1 MARKKVLAGYTLWI
15 GGIDYIGV
23 VAGFTPPDV
32 TAETT
37 TSNMPGHAG
46 PFEIY
51 TGRLEALEATVSM
64 DDQYPALEA
73 LAASPASTDTDVLFI
88 ARTTDGGAAGDGT
101 TPTRDVEYLLAGQWT
116 KQARAEF
123 SGAEGGESGG
133 GGGGACTYT
142 ISVRRMRHLIDGALV
157 REIDMERNVHVAGGV
172 DVTGELRER
181 LRTPSQGARFS

>member
-15 GGIDYIGV
+15 GGIDYVGV
-23 VAGFTPPDV
+23 VAGFTPPEI
-32 TAETT
+32 TAETA

-46 PFEIY
+46 PFEIH

-73 LAASPASTDTDVLFI
+73 LAASPASIDTDVLFL
-88 ARTTDGGAAGDGT
+88 ARSTDGGSGEGAA
-101 TPTRDVEYLLAGQWT
+101 TRDTEYLLAGQWT
-116 KQARAEF
+116 KQARSEF
-123 SGAEGGESGG
+123 GGAEGEGG
-133 GGGGACTYT
+133 SGGGACTYT

-157 REIDMERNVHVAGGV
+157 REIDFERNVHVAGGV